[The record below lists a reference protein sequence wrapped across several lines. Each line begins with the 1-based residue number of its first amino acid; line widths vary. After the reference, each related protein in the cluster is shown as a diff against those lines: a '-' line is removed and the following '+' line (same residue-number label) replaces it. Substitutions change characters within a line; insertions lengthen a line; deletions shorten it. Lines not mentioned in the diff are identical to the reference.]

1 MSHTVILATLV
12 GIAVGAVGA
21 AVIAPATKIHAQQA
35 KTAPGY
41 VVAEV
46 EVTDAAKFQE
56 YAQKVPA
63 IVAAYGGHYMIRGGG
78 ITPLEGEAPKRL
90 TVIAF
95 DSVEKA
101 KAFEDSPE
109 YGAVRPIRQGSAR
122 SRIFIVEG
130 LAQ

>member
-1 MSHTVILATLV
+1 MSLKMILAALT
-12 GIAVGAVGA
+12 GA
-21 AVIAPATKIHAQQA
+21 AMGAAGAAAIHAQA

-63 IVAAYGGHYMIRGGG
+63 IVAAHGGHYMIRGGA

-101 KAFEDSPE
+101 KGFEDSPE
-109 YGAVRPIRQGSAR
+109 YGAVRPIRQGAAKSTV
-122 SRIFIVEG
+122 FIVEG
-130 LAQ
+130 LPPQ